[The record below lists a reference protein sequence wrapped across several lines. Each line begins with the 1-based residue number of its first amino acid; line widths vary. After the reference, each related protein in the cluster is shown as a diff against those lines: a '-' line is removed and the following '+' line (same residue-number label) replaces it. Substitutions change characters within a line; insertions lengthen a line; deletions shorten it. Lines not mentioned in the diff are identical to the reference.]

1 MTTPHEAYQAVVAA
15 LPAAARAVYGERLRA
30 LVLFGSVARGSER
43 PDSDIDLLIV
53 ASPLPAG
60 RFARV
65 AEFEAMEARLEP
77 ELTAAQAAG
86 AHPFLSPLIKTP
98 EELEAGSPV
107 HLDMPWEAKILWERE
122 AAASG
127 YFARLK
133 AKLEAYGARRIP
145 CTGGHYWLLKP
156 DARPGEPIE
165 L

>member
-1 MTTPHEAYQAVVAA
+1 MTTPHEAYQAIVAA

-30 LVLFGSVARGSER
+30 LVLFGSVARGTQR
-43 PDSDIDLLIV
+43 PDSDIDLMIV

-60 RFARV
+60 RFPRV
-65 AEFEAMEARLEP
+65 AEFERMETLLER
-77 ELTAAQAAG
+77 ELAAAQAAG
-86 AHPFLSPLIKTP
+86 AHPFISPLIKTP

-107 HLDMPWEAKILWERE
+107 HLDMPWEAKILWERD
-122 AAASG
+122 ATASG

-133 AKLEAYGARRIP
+133 AKLESYGARRIP
-145 CTGGHYWLLKP
+145 CAGGHYWMLKP